1 MRILWTLCFG
11 QPIHSVSQKGR
22 MRIQPMGFREGRRTV
37 AIVYVDS
44 TNRVETILKSQLT
57 WWEAIRWMR
66 DIPVEQEKLTRC
78 TDVA

>member
-11 QPIHSVSQKGR
+11 QAIHSVSQKGR
-22 MRIQPMGFREGRRTV
+22 VRMQPMGFREGRRTV

-57 WWEAIRWMR
+57 WREAIRWMR
-66 DIPVEQEKLTRC
+66 DVSIDQEQFTSC
-78 TDVA
+78 TCVA